1 MNEIDRF
8 FLILSFPNRR
18 KITFN
23 YNIIIIKYN
32 RSRFGI
38 EEFPITP
45 IENFVVNKSFSLSR
59 IA

>member
-8 FLILSFPNRR
+8 SLIFSFPNRR

>member
-8 FLILSFPNRR
+8 SLILSFPNRR

-38 EEFPITP
+38 EEFPITST
-45 IENFVVNKSFSLSR
+45 ENLL
-59 IA
+59 

>member
-8 FLILSFPNRR
+8 SLIFSFPNRR

-45 IENFVVNKSFSLSR
+45 TENFVVNKSFSLSR